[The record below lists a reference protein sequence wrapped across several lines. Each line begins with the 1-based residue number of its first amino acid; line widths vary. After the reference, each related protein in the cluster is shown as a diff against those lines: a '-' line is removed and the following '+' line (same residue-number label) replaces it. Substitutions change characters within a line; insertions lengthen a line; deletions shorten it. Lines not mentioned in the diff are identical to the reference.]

1 MVHHLWFKLMVLQ
14 SMGVGLYSLIL
25 GILQIKRILRK
36 KIPWYDFSLDRK
48 VESSKL
54 IIDEIQFLGFLI
66 SFL

>member
-25 GILQIKRILRK
+25 EILQIKRILRK

-48 VESSKL
+48 VESR
-54 IIDEIQFLGFLI
+54 IDEIQFLGL
-66 SFL
+66 

>member
-48 VESSKL
+48 VESR
-54 IIDEIQFLGFLI
+54 IDEIQFLRLLI

>member
-14 SMGVGLYSLIL
+14 SMGLYSLIL

-54 IIDEIQFLGFLI
+54 IDEIQFLGL
-66 SFL
+66 